1 MKVWCFMMTK
11 EDFYGYLRA
20 FEIYEG
26 DIVLT
31 VEYNENGVSYFGTF
45 SQDKVLG
52 FEYNL
57 YEISED
63 GNSVILCDG
72 THQRWQTSNW
82 PNASYEEYRDYADQ
96 F

>member
-1 MKVWCFMMTK
+1 MTK
-11 EDFYGYLRA
+11 EDFYGYLRE

-26 DIVLT
+26 DVVLT
-31 VEYNENGVSYFGTF
+31 VEYNENGDSYFGIF

-63 GNSVILCDG
+63 GNSVGLCDG
-72 THQRWQTSNW
+72 THQRWETFAW